1 VSKSSVFETDISLGE
16 RYRDTATGFVGTAT
30 AVYFYLHACERV
42 CLKGMNGQGEVVE
55 YVFDAPEIEH
65 AETNTRPVVTK
76 TGGPHD
82 RKPVSR

>member
-1 VSKSSVFETDISLGE
+1 VSKLSVFKTDIVLGD

-30 AVYFYLHACERV
+30 SVYFYEHACERV

-55 YVFDAPEIEH
+55 YVFDSPEVEH
-65 AETNTRPVVTK
+65 AETKVVPVVAK

-82 RKPVSR
+82 RKPVAR